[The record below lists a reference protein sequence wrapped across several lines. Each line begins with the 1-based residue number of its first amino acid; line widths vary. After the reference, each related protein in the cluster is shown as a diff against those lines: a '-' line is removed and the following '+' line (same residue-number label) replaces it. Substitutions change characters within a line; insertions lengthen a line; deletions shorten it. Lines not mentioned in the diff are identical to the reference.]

1 MKAASPQEIS
11 SLLQAWHGG
20 DQEAFNK
27 LVPLVYDE
35 LHRLAHRYMARERA
49 GHPLQTTALVNE
61 AYLRLI
67 DVKKVDW
74 QDRMHFFAISAKL
87 MRRILVDFARKQ
99 KFLKR
104 SGNRERLSLE
114 NALCVTSA
122 LDPDLVKLDDAL
134 NALAELYPRKADAV
148 ELKFFGGLSL
158 DETAEGLKVSRDT
171 VKGDWRF
178 AKAWLLREMKDRKDE
193 GKVAGS

>member
-1 MKAASPQEIS
+1 MKTTSPQEIS

-20 DQEAFNK
+20 DQGAFDK

-35 LHRLAHRYMARERA
+35 LHRLAHRYMMRERD
-49 GHPLQTTALVNE
+49 GSPLQTTALVNE

-67 DVKKVDW
+67 DVKNVEW
-74 QDRMHFFAISAKL
+74 QGRVHFFAISAKL

-104 SGNRERLSLE
+104 SGNRKRVSLE

-134 NALAELYPRKADAV
+134 NALAELYPRKAEVV
-148 ELKFFGGLSL
+148 ELKFFGGLSI
-158 DETAEGLKVSRDT
+158 DETSEVLKVSRDT

-178 AKAWLLREMKDRKDE
+178 AKAWLLREMKERKDA
-193 GKVAGS
+193 GKFAGS